1 MWYTRP
7 APSHTHLS
15 SATVRRRPMTEANNQ
30 EQPRGSSG
38 VAIAAIIVT
47 GIVILACII
56 AFSAIAIA
64 FLRNAPW

>member
-1 MWYTRP
+1 
-7 APSHTHLS
+7 
-15 SATVRRRPMTEANNQ
+15 MTEANNQ